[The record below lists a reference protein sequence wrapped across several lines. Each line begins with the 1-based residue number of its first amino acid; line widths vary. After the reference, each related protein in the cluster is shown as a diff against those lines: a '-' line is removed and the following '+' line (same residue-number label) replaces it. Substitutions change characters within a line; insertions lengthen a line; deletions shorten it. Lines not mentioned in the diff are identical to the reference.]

1 MRLASGDVMSHKGL
15 RALRPLETTM
25 TTYRVHYPLITRDA
39 HRDFTSKEE
48 ANRFFYAMRNRTSP
62 HLTMNSWRHVRM
74 VAIYDEPAAEAPE
87 YYYVGFNDRWS
98 YVAGLEAAY
107 QRLAEY

>member
-1 MRLASGDVMSHKGL
+1 
-15 RALRPLETTM
+15 M

-48 ANRFFYAMRNRTSP
+48 ANRFFYEMRNRTSP

-74 VAIYDEPAAEAPE
+74 VAIYDDPAALDRDGNDVTSAACDAAN
-87 YYYVGFNDRWS
+87 GF
-98 YVAGLEAAY
+98 
-107 QRLAEY
+107 